1 MSAVRVIGA
10 LLALATGFCARAAI
24 GGDSLW
30 GKVVAVKAP
39 DLVTIDIGT
48 GQLDVRIVGIDAPRE
63 GRRMEDAKRMVSD
76 LVLGKNARLRLEYR
90 GKNKEYVGRLQTD
103 EGEGVIRDVG
113 LELVRAG
120 MVQRQ
125 PRFDYKYRELSGA
138 EDEAKR
144 AKRGMWA
151 SGPNAPARTP
161 APVATP
167 RPEGS
172 K

>member
-1 MSAVRVIGA
+1 MRDVRLFSVRRLAIV
-10 LLALATGFCARAAI
+10 LALAFAAFLRARAAS

-48 GQLDVRIVGIDAPRE
+48 GQLDVRIVGIDVPRE
-63 GRRMEDAKRMVSD
+63 GRRMEDAKKLVSD

-90 GKNKEYVGRLQTD
+90 AKDKQYVGRLQTD

-120 MVQRQ
+120 MVRRQ
-125 PRFDYKYRELSGA
+125 PRYDYKYRELSRA
-138 EDEAKR
+138 EDDAKR

-151 SGPNAPARTP
+151 
-161 APVATP
+161 ATP
-167 RPEGS
+167 PSGA